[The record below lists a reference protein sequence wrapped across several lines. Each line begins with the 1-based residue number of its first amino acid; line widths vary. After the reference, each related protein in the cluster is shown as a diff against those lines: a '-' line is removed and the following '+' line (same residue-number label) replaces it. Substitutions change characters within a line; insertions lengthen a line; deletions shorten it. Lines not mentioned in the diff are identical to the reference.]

1 MVATVIVLPAL
12 LLSFWLIL
20 QYALVLHAR
29 HVVQVAAQD
38 AAIASASAS
47 ASDDAGS
54 VATGIVERSAGGI
67 TANVGVAA
75 GGDTDR
81 VTVTVTADVLQVFPI
96 GSYSVEASA
105 SAPIERFIP
114 EPERR

>member
-1 MVATVIVLPAL
+1 VVATVIVMPAL

-38 AAIASASAS
+38 AAIAAAS
-47 ASDDAGS
+47 ASDDPES
-54 VATGIVERSAGGI
+54 VASGIVDRAAGGI
-67 TANVGVAA
+67 TGNVGVAA
-75 GGDTDR
+75 GSDADR
-81 VTVTVTADVLQVFPI
+81 VTVTVSADVLQVFPI

-114 EPERR
+114 EPERP

>member
-38 AAIASASAS
+38 AVIAAASASG
-47 ASDDAGS
+47 DPHS
-54 VATGIVERSAGGI
+54 VATGIVDRSAGGI

-75 GGDTDR
+75 DGDTER
-81 VTVTVTADVLQVFPI
+81 VTVTVSADVLQVFPI

>member
-1 MVATVIVLPAL
+1 VVATVIVLPAL

-38 AAIASASAS
+38 AAIAAAS
-47 ASDDAGS
+47 ASDDPRS
-54 VATGIVERSAGGI
+54 VAAGIVDGSAGGI

-81 VTVTVTADVLQVFPI
+81 VTVTVSADVLQVFPI

-114 EPERR
+114 EPERP

>member
-38 AAIASASAS
+38 AAIAAASAT
-47 ASDDAGS
+47 DDPRS
-54 VATGIVERSAGGI
+54 VATGIVDRSAGGI

-75 GGDTDR
+75 GGDADR
-81 VTVTVTADVLQVFPI
+81 VTVTVSADVLQVFPI

-114 EPERR
+114 EPERP